1 MKFYHGTSIE
11 GLEGIIHDGGFNS
24 TVSNWLVS
32 DSTRVYMASVG
43 QDYWDYSEEEPD
55 LDDNLANGLLDED
68 GPAAIAGEDIWAGD
82 DDEDIEYDDNYDDFM
97 FD

>member
-1 MKFYHGTSIE
+1 MPEEMIDVQIKDDMYENIATGESMTYE
-11 GLEGIIHDGGFNS
+11 EAMN
-24 TVSNWLVS
+24 
-32 DSTRVYMASVG
+32 MP
-43 QDYWDYSEEEPD
+43 SEEEPD

>member
-1 MKFYHGTSIE
+1 MP
-11 GLEGIIHDGGFNS
+11 
-24 TVSNWLVS
+24 
-32 DSTRVYMASVG
+32 
-43 QDYWDYSEEEPD
+43 SEEEPD